1 MNLGMSNAF
10 KEWAL
15 VCEALGSGGQSVI
28 IRKGGIAEGRA
39 GFTFKHENFFLFPTW
54 FHEQLG
60 MTNLP
65 VETVVPEAPGEELEI
80 RFAAT
85 VEWTRLVSDLDLVN
99 KLREFHILQDKVVK
113 ERFNYD
119 DVRGVHVA
127 FVRVYRLDPPARL
140 ANDKKFG
147 GCRSWIEIPDI
158 DDHALVSVISDEEHE
173 RRKRLLI
180 ELLGE

>member
-15 VCEALGSGGQSVI
+15 VCEALGSGSQSVI

-60 MTNLP
+60 MTTLP
-65 VETVVPEAPGEELEI
+65 AETAVPEAPGEELEI

-99 KLREFHILQDKVVK
+99 KLREFHILHDKVVE

-140 ANDKKFG
+140 VNEKKFG